1 MNYTPV
7 CFISLHQNGLPSGLW
22 AKLCLVTIIKV
33 TAESVHCLWL
43 EPTASWGLIILT
55 NDTKASER
63 GAADGSGTTFALL
76 LCYWLFF
83 FFFPLQRNWSLLWN
97 MACQSAFSR
106 RTEQEK
112 DCRSWRQAGRNGP
125 LGAKLRFVWQ
135 VFVRGCISKAVLFRV
150 GKLCSRWDR
159 DWFVAVENTAR
170 VIRWIWQTRLVPFSR
185 ITEWKIWSKAIF
197 PKSSVVTITV
207 FAQ

>member
-83 FFFPLQRNWSLLWN
+83 FPPPCRGIDLCFEIWPVSQLSVGGQSKRKTAEAGGRLEETGLWELNYVLCGRFLYGVASVKPSFFEWES
-97 MACQSAFSR
+97 SAAGE
-106 RTEQEK
+106 TGI
-112 DCRSWRQAGRNGP
+112 DSW
-125 LGAKLRFVWQ
+125 L
-135 VFVRGCISKAVLFRV
+135 
-150 GKLCSRWDR
+150 
-159 DWFVAVENTAR
+159 
-170 VIRWIWQTRLVPFSR
+170 
-185 ITEWKIWSKAIF
+185 
-197 PKSSVVTITV
+197 
-207 FAQ
+207 